1 MYVTG
6 HGIPQ
11 AFIDAAFAATK
22 SFFAMPTAAKMALHI
37 SRSGD
42 TMRGYT
48 EISGE
53 NNNPDTTQDLK
64 ETFDIGVEYPGV
76 SGWFHGP
83 NPWPDLLR
91 FRQPVSEYLNAMNE
105 LASTLLG
112 GIAVGVGLDKGF
124 FADLMQ
130 QPILI

>member
-1 MYVTG
+1 MDIHSLSGEEDIQQTADAIHAALVSTGFMYVTG

-48 EISGE
+48 E
-53 NNNPDTTQDLK
+53 
-64 ETFDIGVEYPGV
+64 
-76 SGWFHGP
+76 
-83 NPWPDLLR
+83 
-91 FRQPVSEYLNAMNE
+91 
-105 LASTLLG
+105 
-112 GIAVGVGLDKGF
+112 
-124 FADLMQ
+124 
-130 QPILI
+130 